1 MGFRVKIPPTPL
13 SGLFRDQR
21 RSATMSI
28 LRSYN
33 FSEPV
38 SVWCTSH
45 LERSLQ
51 PAKTVNCL
59 FSD

>member
-13 SGLFRDQR
+13 RGLFRDRR

-33 FSEPV
+33 FSESV
-38 SVWCTSH
+38 SVWFTSH

-51 PAKTVNCL
+51 RAKTVNCL